1 MACAGDLKAAER
13 GPNLVKNLLLVYGVS
28 FFDLSLSLLVNILIP
43 MIASKT
49 DFANYRKIVL
59 YTSYGGLMHLGL
71 LSGMYLYVVGKSN
84 QGVDWGLLSDIK
96 SVLLGLQIIILPLVC
111 VSFWIVMAQYL
122 DKLIITISVTCW
134 GFANFATFY
143 NYLFQGINRF
153 RVFFFVNLSVKVLSA
168 LLVCF
173 IVLTK
178 TVTTGGLVSTFVI
191 PLVVT
196 VILYEFVWKSYSKV
210 RTANFQIIRFNSEL
224 IGLWRHGL
232 VLYAANIGIALL
244 FSIDNLLVS
253 MLFSSLEFANY
264 SFAYGLA
271 TVIYFA
277 IDGLTAA
284 VTPYLAGPAQAFK
297 TKDASHPIY
306 VIIVWLAP
314 LSFWV
319 STALVR
325 QFFSQYVES
334 IPLLLCFSASL
345 PFNILVRSRVVSIAT
360 ATGKEKYLL
369 RFALVALGL
378 TLTSVVLSYL
388 LFHSTYAV
396 ALGWSL
402 AMIITGIAG
411 VLVMGRMSGD
421 DTRSRYRLVGNAIG
435 ATFLFALCATGGTEL
450 NYAITYTLGATFA
463 LGVNWYFRSLF

>member
-1 MACAGDLKAAER
+1 M
-13 GPNLVKNLLLVYGVS
+13 
-28 FFDLSLSLLVNILIP
+28 
-43 MIASKT
+43 
-49 DFANYRKIVL
+49 
-59 YTSYGGLMHLGL
+59 
-71 LSGMYLYVVGKSN
+71 
-84 QGVDWGLLSDIK
+84 
-96 SVLLGLQIIILPLVC
+96 
-111 VSFWIVMAQYL
+111 
-122 DKLIITISVTCW
+122 
-134 GFANFATFY
+134 
-143 NYLFQGINRF
+143 
-153 RVFFFVNLSVKVLSA
+153 
-168 LLVCF
+168 
-173 IVLTK
+173 
-178 TVTTGGLVSTFVI
+178 
-191 PLVVT
+191 VT
-196 VILYEFVWKSYSKV
+196 VILYEFVWKSYSKA

-319 STALVR
+319 SNALIR

-345 PFNILVRSRVVSIAT
+345 PFNILVRSRVVSVAT
-360 ATGKEKYLL
+360 ATGKEIYLL
-369 RFALVALGL
+369 RFALVTLGL

-421 DTRSRYRLVGNAIG
+421 DTRSRYLLVGNAVG

-450 NYAITYTLGATFA
+450 NYAITYTLGATLA
-463 LGVNWYFRSLF
+463 LGANWYFRSLF